1 MSTPCH
7 GKYTIRVL
15 TFLWART
22 ASTLEESEMPDDFTS
37 GDARDL
43 LSSATSEAVTVARF
57 SQWLA
62 TAGRDSL
69 KEAEQDAQSLR
80 RLNGLVEAL
89 IILSKLT
96 RRMLGDEAEQG
107 YPQDQLL
114 HRLFENGAEY
124 GCRSEILW
132 AAQRAT
138 RSAPIGPS

>member
-1 MSTPCH
+1 
-7 GKYTIRVL
+7 
-15 TFLWART
+15 
-22 ASTLEESEMPDDFTS
+22 MPDDFTS

-69 KEAEQDAQSLR
+69 KEAEQVAQSLR

-114 HRLFENGAEY
+114 HRLFEIGAEY